1 MRVSFGQQP
10 VRFIV
15 YSCVSSSVSE
25 WTFVPTC
32 SFFVQF
38 CCVFLEKTNFLIF
51 LFFLF
56 SDFSYVMLDPLSMPA
71 VIPAPRV
78 YIRFVVV
85 KKLVVE
91 TRSKLFGELNG
102 VGWHR
107 PAMVGVGGVFCSFT
121 VALLTKHRHRRK
133 VVFLRLFTLKKLE
146 CSRQGVS

>member
-1 MRVSFGQQP
+1 MRYP
-10 VRFIV
+10 H
-15 YSCVSSSVSE
+15 
-25 WTFVPTC
+25 WPAA
-32 SFFVQF
+32 
-38 CCVFLEKTNFLIF
+38 
-51 LFFLF
+51 
-56 SDFSYVMLDPLSMPA
+56 A

-133 VVFLRLFTLKKLE
+133 AVFLFLFTLKKLE